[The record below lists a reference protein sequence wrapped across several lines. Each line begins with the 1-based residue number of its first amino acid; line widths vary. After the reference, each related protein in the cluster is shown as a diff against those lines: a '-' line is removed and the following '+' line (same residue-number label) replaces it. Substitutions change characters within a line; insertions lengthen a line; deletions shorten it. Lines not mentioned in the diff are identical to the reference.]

1 MAVWPKYHVPFAS
14 VGHVNCSSLCTEFT
28 AIDDDDD
35 SSTTPLAL
43 LIAVVCHTEIECVHS
58 ISVGTVFPNTMKSHF
73 SQHGF
78 YFHLTP
84 NVSSVLFSC
93 IW

>member
-1 MAVWPKYHVPFAS
+1 MSMIDSCLLKCSFAPKFCYS
-14 VGHVNCSSLCTEFT
+14 Y
-28 AIDDDDD
+28 DDDDG
-35 SSTTPLAL
+35 STTPLAL
-43 LIAVVCHTEIECVHS
+43 VLAVVCHTEIESVSS

-73 SQHGF
+73 TQCGF
-78 YFHLTP
+78 YFQLKP